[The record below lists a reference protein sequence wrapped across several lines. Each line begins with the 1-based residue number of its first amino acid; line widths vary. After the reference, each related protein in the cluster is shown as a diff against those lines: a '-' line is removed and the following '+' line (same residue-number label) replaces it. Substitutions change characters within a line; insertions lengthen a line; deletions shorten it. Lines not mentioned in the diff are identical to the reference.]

1 MFQNRYTSFNPHHTY
16 IRRCH
21 GKINKIS
28 LQLSNERNV
37 SEDTPIEDEPEENNN
52 ELDEP
57 ELNEDDELN
66 DYQ

>member
-1 MFQNRYTSFNPHHTY
+1 MFRNRYTSFNPH
-16 IRRCH
+16 H

>member
-1 MFQNRYTSFNPHHTY
+1 MFRNHYTSFNPHHTY

-21 GKINKIS
+21 GKTNKIS

-37 SEDTPIEDEPEENNN
+37 SEDTPIEDEPGENNN